1 MNTEE
6 RIAELEIT
14 LAHQD
19 AALEEL
25 NQTVIRQQGVI
36 DALELEMNRL
46 KDRVKALAP
55 SHIASEAEETPPPH
69 Y

>member
-1 MNTEE
+1 MSTDE

-25 NQTVIRQQGVI
+25 NQTVIRQQGII
-36 DALELEMNRL
+36 DALQLEMNRL
-46 KDRVKALAP
+46 KDRVRALAP

>member
-1 MNTEE
+1 MSTEE
-6 RIAELEIT
+6 RIDELEIT

-19 AALEEL
+19 AALDQL
-25 NQTVIRQQGVI
+25 NQTVIRQQETI
-36 DALELEMNRL
+36 DALALEMERL

-55 SHIASEAEETPPPH
+55 SQVAPEAEETPPPH

>member
-1 MNTEE
+1 MSTDE

-25 NQTVIRQQGVI
+25 NQTVIRQQGII
-36 DALELEMNRL
+36 DALQLEMNRL

>member
-14 LAHQD
+14 IAHQD

-25 NQTVIRQQGVI
+25 NQTIIRQQAAI
-36 DALELEMNRL
+36 DTLQLEMERL
-46 KDRVKALAP
+46 KDRLKAVAP
-55 SHIASEAEETPPPH
+55 SNIASEAEETPPPH

>member
-25 NQTVIRQQGVI
+25 NQTVIRQQGII
-36 DALELEMNRL
+36 DALQLEMNRL

-55 SHIASEAEETPPPH
+55 SQIASEAEETPPPH

>member
-6 RIAELEIT
+6 RLAALEFT

-25 NQTVIRQQGVI
+25 NSTVLRQQEII
-36 DALELEMNRL
+36 DALQLEMERL

-55 SHIASEAEETPPPH
+55 SNIASEAEETPPPH